1 MRRLVVKILKNET
14 ILVVASI
21 LALISC
27 FIVPP
32 DKEYAG
38 YIHASTISQLI
49 CLMLV
54 VCGFQRIGVFRIIGS
69 RLLHHVS
76 TARGL
81 VITLISLTYFSGMLI
96 TNDVALITF
105 VPFGILLL
113 RMCHMEQKKILL
125 VTFMTMAANLGS
137 MFTPIGNPQNLYL
150 YSLSGLSLLHF
161 LLMMLPYTL
170 GAAVLFL
177 ICIFLFFSGKK
188 ISVSLEKKA
197 ITHPRQIAVFAALFF
212 CCILTVAKLLPHSIL
227 LLITIAGICL
237 VNRSLYR
244 RADYSLLFTFVFFF
258 LFIGNMKQMAALR
271 IYLEQMI
278 TGHERLLSVLTS
290 QIISNVP
297 AAMLLS
303 GYTKEIPEL
312 IVGTNLGGLGTLIA
326 SMASLISYRQITAA
340 DASCRKKYI
349 LVFTVFNL
357 VFLAILYQIR

>member
-1 MRRLVVKILKNET
+1 MIKK
-14 ILVVASI
+14 
-21 LALISC
+21 LISFFQKDAVLTVSFFLAVLSC
-27 FIVPP
+27 FFCPP
-32 DKEYAG
+32 GPQYLG
-38 YIHASTISQLI
+38 YLDFHTLI
-49 CLMLV
+49 LLFCLMLIV
-54 VCGFQRIGVFRIIGS
+54 AGLRECGVFDWLGTS
-69 RLLHHVS
+69 LLRHVNS
-76 TARGL
+76 ERMVAL
-81 VITLISLTYFSGMLI
+81 LLISLCFFCSMLI

-244 RADYSLLFTFVFFF
+244 RADYSLLFTFVFFS
-258 LFIGNMKQMAALR
+258 LFIGNMKQMAALC

>member
-1 MRRLVVKILKNET
+1 MQCLPSLFF
-14 ILVVASI
+14 
-21 LALISC
+21 LAVLSC
-27 FIVPP
+27 FFCPP
-32 DKEYAG
+32 GPQYLG
-38 YIHASTISQLI
+38 YLDFHTLI
-49 CLMLV
+49 LLFCLMLIV
-54 VCGFQRIGVFRIIGS
+54 AGLRECGVFDWLGTS
-69 RLLHHVS
+69 LLRHVNS
-76 TARGL
+76 ERMVAL
-81 VITLISLTYFSGMLI
+81 LLISLCFFCSMLI

>member
-1 MRRLVVKILKNET
+1 MQCLPSLFFLQCFCPPGPQYLGYLDFHTLIL
-14 ILVVASI
+14 L
-21 LALISC
+21 
-27 FIVPP
+27 F
-32 DKEYAG
+32 
-38 YIHASTISQLI
+38 
-49 CLMLV
+49 CLMLIV
-54 VCGFQRIGVFRIIGS
+54 AGLRECGVFDWLGTS
-69 RLLHHVS
+69 LLRHVNS
-76 TARGL
+76 ERMVAL
-81 VITLISLTYFSGMLI
+81 LLISLCFFCSMLI

-150 YSLSGLSLLHF
+150 YSLSGLSLLQF

-349 LVFTVFNL
+349 LIFTVFNL

>member
-1 MRRLVVKILKNET
+1 MIKK
-14 ILVVASI
+14 
-21 LALISC
+21 LISFFQKDAVLTVSFFLAVLSC
-27 FIVPP
+27 FFCPP
-32 DKEYAG
+32 GPQYLG
-38 YIHASTISQLI
+38 YLDFHTLI
-49 CLMLV
+49 LLFCLMLIV
-54 VCGFQRIGVFRIIGS
+54 AGLRECGVFDWLGTS
-69 RLLHHVS
+69 LLRHVNS
-76 TARGL
+76 ERMVAL
-81 VITLISLTYFSGMLI
+81 LLISLCFFCSMLI

-227 LLITIAGICL
+227 LLIMIAG
-237 VNRSLYR
+237 
-244 RADYSLLFTFVFFF
+244 TFVFFF